1 MTKMNHGKLATQ
13 PDLQSSFIFRGETI
27 NTDWYDVN
35 TISELPKVQWE
46 QVYAIGDVSGK
57 VPVVH
62 YADSGVLNLPGGK
75 FDEPGDTIDT
85 VLHREMK
92 EELNMRML
100 SWHPIGY
107 QFLSN
112 KKFGNAYQLRVYAKL
127 EPIGEFVSDP
137 GGGVIGHSLVPI
149 ENLNSYIQYG
159 DVGERIIW
167 LVKNE
172 FKKS

>member
-1 MTKMNHGKLATQ
+1 MNMTK

-27 NTDWYDVN
+27 DVDWYDVN
-35 TISELPKVQWE
+35 NLDELPDVKWE
-46 QVYAIGDVSGK
+46 QVYAVGHVGGK

-62 YADSGVLNLPGGK
+62 YAESEVRNLPGGK
-75 FDEPGDTIDT
+75 FDEPGDTIYR

-100 SWHPIGY
+100 SWRPIGY

-112 KKFGNAYQLRVYAKL
+112 KKFGNAYQLRAYVKL
-127 EPIGEFVSDP
+127 QPIGEFVSDP

-149 ENLNSYIQYG
+149 EDLNSYIMYG
-159 DVGERIIW
+159 EVGERIVQ

-172 FKKS
+172 FNKS